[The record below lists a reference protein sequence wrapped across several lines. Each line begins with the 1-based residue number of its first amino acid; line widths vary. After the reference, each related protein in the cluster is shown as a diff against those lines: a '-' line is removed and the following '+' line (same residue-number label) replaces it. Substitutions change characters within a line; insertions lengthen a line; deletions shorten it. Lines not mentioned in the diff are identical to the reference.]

1 MGFGRNDPAAD
12 LPLIASTDVSFVEGI
27 ALDTN
32 NGRRRMP
39 LTDVGNFRKDFTIS
53 SAQLL
58 ALNATP
64 ITIVAAPGANIC
76 LIPTGLL
83 LFYDYN
89 SAAYAGIAAGE
100 DLIVRYTNGSGA
112 GTVGVEATGFLDQT
126 SDQWRYAYPISQGAT
141 QPLNSFTPVA
151 NAALV
156 LHMATGEITTGN
168 SPLYGRIWFRKV
180 QMILP

>member
-1 MGFGRNDPAAD
+1 MPASRHDPAAD
-12 LPLIASTDVSFVEGI
+12 LPLVASTDVSFVEGLAI
-27 ALDTN
+27 DTN

-39 LTDVGNFRKDFTIS
+39 IVDVGNFRRDFTIT

-58 ALNATP
+58 ALFATP
-64 ITIVAAPGANIC
+64 ITIVPAPGANIC

-83 LFYDYN
+83 LFLDYK

-100 DLIVRYTNGSGA
+100 DLNVKYTNASGA
-112 GTVGVEATGFLDQT
+112 GLLGVEATGFLDQT
-126 SDQWRYAYPISQGAT
+126 SDQWRYAYPIAQSAT

-156 LHMATGEITTGN
+156 LHMLTGEITTGN

-180 QMILP
+180 QMVLP